1 MIYRIAEEN
10 DWKRAQQIGKFA
22 SADLQAEGFIHCSE
36 QPQIL
41 RTAAKY
47 YAGKKSLVLLEIDET
62 KIIDHL
68 KREDSTGR
76 GEMFPHIY
84 APIPLAAITRNFDFI
99 ETDMGFRLPF

>member
-1 MIYRIAEEN
+1 MIYRIAEAS
-10 DWKRAQQIGKFA
+10 DWDYAQKTGEFA

-36 QPQIL
+36 QHQIL

-62 KIIDHL
+62 RIIDKL

-76 GEMFPHIY
+76 GELFPHIY
-84 APIPLAAITRNFDFI
+84 ASIPMAAITRHFDFI
-99 ETDMGFRLPF
+99 ETDGVFVLPF

>member
-1 MIYRIAEEN
+1 MIYRIAEAS
-10 DWKRAQQIGKFA
+10 DWARAKHTGEFA
-22 SADLQAEGFIHCSE
+22 SADLALEGFIHCSE
-36 QPQIL
+36 HQQIL

-62 KIIDHL
+62 KIINNL

-84 APIPLAAITRNFDFI
+84 APIPLTAITRHVDFI
-99 ETDMGFRLPF
+99 ETDGVFVLPF

>member
-10 DWKRAQQIGKFA
+10 DWKRAQQTGEFA
-22 SADLQAEGFIHCSE
+22 SADLKAEGFIHCSE
-36 QPQIL
+36 HQQIL

-47 YAGKKSLVLLEIDET
+47 YAGKKLLVLLEIDET
-62 KIIDHL
+62 KIINDL

-84 APIPLAAITRNFDFI
+84 APIPLTAITRHVDFMEI
-99 ETDMGFRLPF
+99 DGVFVLPF

>member
-10 DWKRAQQIGKFA
+10 DWQRAQQAGEFA
-22 SADLQAEGFIHCSE
+22 SADLALEGFIHCSE
-36 QPQIL
+36 HQQIL

-62 KIIDHL
+62 KILNIL

-84 APIPLAAITRNFDFI
+84 APIPLTAITRHVDFM
-99 ETDMGFRLPF
+99 ETDGVFVLPF

>member
-1 MIYRIAEEN
+1 MIYRIAEAG
-10 DWKRAQQIGKFA
+10 DWARAQQLGEFA
-22 SADLQAEGFIHCSE
+22 SADLALEGFIHCSDKH
-36 QPQIL
+36 QIL

-62 KIIDHL
+62 KIINDL

-84 APIPLAAITRNFDFI
+84 APIPLTAITRHIEFI
-99 ETDMGFRLPF
+99 ETDGVFVLPF

>member
-10 DWKRAQQIGKFA
+10 DWKRAQQTGEFA
-22 SADLQAEGFIHCSE
+22 SADLKAEGFIHCSE
-36 QPQIL
+36 QHQIL

-62 KIIDHL
+62 KIINNL

-76 GEMFPHIY
+76 GEMFPHVY
-84 APIPLAAITRNFDFI
+84 APIPLAAITRHVDFR
-99 ETDMGFRLPF
+99 ETNGVFVLPY